1 MEPKRRHP
9 LIEQIASIQVR
20 DNLTGADVARRLE
33 VNPSTITRLMA
44 GDMQPSL
51 RIVQMVNRAFP
62 ELRSQCAA
70 LLLIS
75 NGDEADRECS
85 QPAQAVAS

>member
-1 MEPKRRHP
+1 METKGRHP
-9 LIEQIASIQVR
+9 LIEQIARIQTR
-20 DNLTGADVARRLE
+20 DSLTGADVARRLE

-70 LLLIS
+70 LLLIGNES
-75 NGDEADRECS
+75 IADQEYPE
-85 QPAQAVAS
+85 PAQAVAS